1 MKLSIPLITCFITTT
16 FAASGGRV
24 DADDPSMIR
33 FLQES
38 LVNFNTPTP
47 IDELTPEEDI
57 YLNTCIKD
65 AFNEVNDPAI
75 FFIDKVIEDPE
86 IPYALSRKAS
96 KSSRPKQQTPS
107 RLGKF
112 YPRLNYEYFKWTVY
126 DGGLCRLCNPDCDA
140 DYAPVKG
147 RTLCGTPEEARLLS
161 DHDYFR
167 LNEANRHIEW
177 ELGICDCLIRG
188 GMESFKEATACK
200 VNFSPSEMA
209 TGVRELPIPPSVIED
224 AELNKKKKEP
234 KMALMTHES
243 VIMYSTDSYRRLNSD
258 EEAFLDT
265 CVADTF
271 NDIHDPSFASIKS
284 VVLEPKGYYLT
295 RDTDATYVTTDITT
309 NTFFHIQWRNIEA
322 SYCRKC
328 FTDDCYGKK
337 SWLCQ
342 NEDEANFLSDWQHYH
357 FAMAPSHEQWQ
368 DDICTCLAGS
378 DKSGFKGIKDCR
390 ITFPPM
396 QEKALGNAALEA
408 TIL

>member
-1 MKLSIPLITCFITTT
+1 MKLYFTLIACFITTT
-16 FAASGGRV
+16 FAASEGRV
-24 DADDPSMIR
+24 DADDPSFIR
-33 FLQES
+33 IVQES
-38 LVNFNTPTP
+38 LVNFNTPVP
-47 IDELTPEEDI
+47 IEELTPEEGI

-75 FFIDKVIEDPE
+75 FFINNVVDDPE

-96 KSSRPKQQTPS
+96 SSSRSKQETSS
-107 RLGKF
+107 RLGAVR
-112 YPRLNYEYFKWTVY
+112 PRLVWNYSAWRLW
-126 DGGLCRLCNPDCDA
+126 DGGICRLCNPDCDA

-161 DHDYFR
+161 NHDYFR

-188 GMESFKEATACK
+188 GMESFKEAAECT

-209 TGVRELPIPPSVIED
+209 TGFQELPIPPSVMED
-224 AELNKKKKEP
+224 AELDKKKKES
-234 KMALMTHES
+234 KMAMITHES
-243 VIMYSTDSYRRLNSD
+243 VIMYRTDSYRRLNSD

-271 NDIHDPSFASIKS
+271 NDNHDPSVAFIKS
-284 VVLEPKGYYLT
+284 VVLEPKGIYLS
-295 RDTDATYVTTDITT
+295 RDTEETVLTPDITV
-309 NTFFHIQWRNIEA
+309 NTFFHIQWRKIQ
-322 SYCRKC
+322 SGYCRKC
-328 FTDDCYGKK
+328 TTDDCYGKK

-378 DKSGFKGIKDCR
+378 NKPGFKGIRDCK